1 MGFVDNTAAGAAA
14 GGVPGAI
21 IGGAASILGGLF
33 SQSSARSAY
42 RHRYQDT
49 VKDMRAAGLNPAL
62 AYGQN
67 PGGGAQ
73 THDFGDVGTQAM
85 SAAQAAAQAR
95 KTKAEAELLEGQKLE
110 LLQRA
115 RLMNEYINAGIENR
129 RAGTDYTT
137 AKTSLANYDIRQRKA
152 TINSDIDAALAA
164 NLQQTLQTPEARARA
179 KYYQQTGTA
188 SFYLNNALDVGK
200 TVAQLRGA
208 QGLNKPRITNIYPR
222 TYR

>member
-1 MGFVDNTAAGAAA
+1 MDPVTGAALITS
-14 GGVPGAI
+14 GANLI
-21 IGGAASILGGLF
+21 GGLF

-49 VKDMRAAGLNPAL
+49 VQDMRAAGLNPAL

-73 THDFGDVGTQAM
+73 THDFGDTGSQVA
-85 SAAQAAAQAR
+85 SATQAAAQAQ
-95 KTKAEAELLEGQKLE
+95 KTRAETALLKGQTAE

-115 RLMNEYINAGIENR
+115 RLVNEYIGAGIETRKSATDVNTG
-129 RAGTDYTT
+129 RANMLAFDT
-137 AKTSLANYDIRQRKA
+137 AQRKR
-152 TINSDIDAALAA
+152 TFNSDVEAALAA

-179 KYYQQTGTA
+179 KYYQQTGPA
-188 SFYLNNALDVGK
+188 SFYLNNAIDVGK

-222 TYR
+222 YR

>member
-1 MGFVDNTAAGAAA
+1 MDPATAT
-14 GGVPGAI
+14 I
-21 IGGAASILGGLF
+21 IGAGVNLIGGLF
-33 SQSSARSAY
+33 SQSSARGAY
-42 RHRYQDT
+42 QHRYQDT

-73 THDFGDVGTQAM
+73 THDFGDVGTQAV
-85 SAAQAAAQAR
+85 SAAQAAAQAA
-95 KTKAEAELLEGQKLE
+95 KTKAETELLQGQKIE

-115 RLMNEYINAGIENR
+115 RLMNAYINAGIETR
-129 RAGTDYTT
+129 KSTTDVNT
-137 AKTSLANYDIRQRKA
+137 ARQGMLAFDIAQRKR
-152 TINSDIDAALAA
+152 TFDSDVDAALAA

-179 KYYQQTGTA
+179 KYYQQTGPA
-188 SFYLNNALDVGK
+188 SFYLNNAIDVGK

-222 TYR
+222 YR

>member
-1 MGFVDNTAAGAAA
+1 MDPGTATLIAAG
-14 GGVPGAI
+14 VNV
-21 IGGAASILGGLF
+21 LGGLF
-33 SQSSARSAY
+33 SQSSARGAY
-42 RHRYQDT
+42 QHRYQDT
-49 VKDMRAAGLNPAL
+49 VKDMEKAGLNPAL

-73 THDFGDVGTQAM
+73 THDFGDVGTQAV
-85 SAAQAAAQAR
+85 SAAQAAANAR

-115 RLMNEYINAGIENR
+115 RLMNAYINAGIETR
-129 RAGTDYTT
+129 KSVTDVNT
-137 AKTSLANYDIRQRKA
+137 ARHGLMSYDLLQRKA

-179 KYYQQTGTA
+179 KYYQQLGPGA
-188 SFYLNNALDVGK
+188 FYLNNAVDLAKAG
-200 TVAQLRGA
+200 AQLYGSR
-208 QGLNKPRITNIYPR
+208 GLNKPRTTNIYPR

>member
-1 MGFVDNTAAGAAA
+1 MALIEDTAAGAAA

-49 VKDMRAAGLNPAL
+49 VQDLTAAGLNPAL

-73 THDFGDVGTQAM
+73 TADFGNIATQAA
-85 SAAQAAAQAR
+85 SSAQAAAQAA
-95 KTKAEAELLEGQKLE
+95 KTRAETNVLKAQSADLMM
-110 LLQRA
+110 RA
-115 RLMNEYINAGIENR
+115 RLQNEFIGAGIETR
-129 RAGTDYTT
+129 RSTTDKYTAQT
-137 AKTSLANYDIRQRKA
+137 GLLNYDIAQRKR
-152 TINSDIDAALAA
+152 TLQSDIDAALAA
-164 NLQQTLQTPEARARA
+164 NLQQMLQTPEARARA
-179 KYYQQTGTA
+179 KYYDQTGPA

-222 TYR
+222 YR